1 MKLLNMIVSE
11 SIAGF
16 KEMLF
21 PEVCVCCGLPTH
33 SDGNMMCPFC
43 QDSAFDKA
51 MLSGVKSGK
60 GVILPNEIDF
70 QYALWKYDK
79 AGGLQKIMRMI
90 KYGGMGRLGFEL
102 GVLLGT
108 EFRKSTIWDHL
119 MSSEHIPVL
128 LPVPLHPKKKRYRGY
143 NQAQLIAS
151 GVSEVTGIPL
161 VHEESVVRHRFTIT
175 QTGQN
180 LQGRMKNLQ
189 EAFKVLR
196 PEDIAQKRVIIIDDV
211 FTTGATAFALS
222 NILKDAGMD
231 KSGILTVCM
240 A

>member
-1 MKLLNMIVSE
+1 
-11 SIAGF
+11 
-16 KEMLF
+16 
-21 PEVCVCCGLPTH
+21 
-33 SDGNMMCPFC
+33 
-43 QDSAFDKA
+43 
-51 MLSGVKSGK
+51 
-60 GVILPNEIDF
+60 
-70 QYALWKYDK
+70 
-79 AGGLQKIMRMI
+79 
-90 KYGGMGRLGFEL
+90 
-102 GVLLGT
+102 
-108 EFRKSTIWDHL
+108 
-119 MSSEHIPVL
+119 MSSEHIPIL

-151 GVSEVTGIPL
+151 GVAEVTGIPII
-161 VHEESVVRHRFTIT
+161 HEESVVRHRFTIT

-222 NILKDAGMD
+222 NILKKEGMN

>member
-1 MKLLNMIVSE
+1 MIVSE

-43 QDSAFDKA
+43 QESAFDKA

-102 GVLLGT
+102 GVLLGS
-108 EFRKSTIWDHL
+108 EFRKSTIWAQL
-119 MSSEHIPVL
+119 EATEIEVAL

-143 NQAQLIAS
+143 NQAQLIAT
-151 GVSEVTGIPL
+151 GVSEVTGIPVL
-161 VHEESVVRHRFTIT
+161 REEAVIRHKFTIT

-180 LQGRMKNLQ
+180 LDGRMKNLK
-189 EAFKVLR
+189 EAFRVQFPDDVKG
-196 PEDIAQKRVIIIDDV
+196 KRIIIIDDV

-222 NILKDAGMD
+222 KILKDSEMD

>member
-1 MKLLNMIVSE
+1 MIVSE

-51 MLSGVKSGK
+51 MLSGLKSGK
-60 GVILPNEIDF
+60 GVILPDEIDF

-102 GVLLGT
+102 GVLLGS
-108 EFRKSTIWDHL
+108 EFMKSSIWDQL
-119 MSSEHIPVL
+119 LSSESKPIL
-128 LPVPLHPKKKRYRGY
+128 LAVPLHPKKKRYRGY

-151 GVSEVTGIPL
+151 GVSEITGIPMI
-161 VHEESVVRHRFTIT
+161 HEDSVVRHRFTIT

-189 EAFKVLR
+189 EAF
-196 PEDIAQKRVIIIDDV
+196 RVQRQEEISGRRIIIIDDV

-222 NILKDAGMD
+222 KILNDSGMD